1 MRANFVCELMGRSL
15 AKRPPRMIDRNDS
28 LAAGLATSRT
38 PVKKIGRPL
47 TPKRPAF
54 AFLVTPKLPLSGRS
68 VKLDVADKATL
79 IPFSQSHGFKFYH
92 FFSKSFNKGCLNPIT
107 VSTSPAF
114 FVWKPAAW
122 LRITGSD
129 ALSFLQGQFTN
140 DLRQVASGAV
150 YGLWL
155 TLKGKVLGDGF
166 VLAGAEPEEFWIG
179 SYTTPAAVLRER
191 LESFIIADDVTVEDQ
206 TADWGAVSI
215 FGSVPLER
223 LGRSGGAEFIFP
235 GRRSQLANVEWVF
248 RGDVEGE
255 VRRALQDLPEL
266 DLDAVETIRI
276 SAGIPAVPADIGPN
290 DLPNEAGLED
300 EAISFTKGCYLGQE
314 VMARLKSMGQ
324 VRRRLLRVRGKGPRP
339 MPGAALYGGERKVGE
354 LRSVVA
360 DGTDEYVGLAMVSL
374 INLAGHSDLALSPQ
388 ALPTVTILD
397 PR

>member
-1 MRANFVCELMGRSL
+1 
-15 AKRPPRMIDRNDS
+15 
-28 LAAGLATSRT
+28 
-38 PVKKIGRPL
+38 
-47 TPKRPAF
+47 
-54 AFLVTPKLPLSGRS
+54 
-68 VKLDVADKATL
+68 
-79 IPFSQSHGFKFYH
+79 
-92 FFSKSFNKGCLNPIT
+92 
-107 VSTSPAF
+107 
-114 FVWKPAAW
+114 
-122 LRITGSD
+122 
-129 ALSFLQGQFTN
+129 LSFLQGQFTN
-140 DLRQVASGAV
+140 DLRQLANGAV

-166 VLAGAEPEEFWIG
+166 VLAGGEPEEFWIG
-179 SYTTPAAVLRER
+179 SYATPAAVLRER

-206 TADWGAVSI
+206 TADWSAVSV
-215 FGSVPLER
+215 FGSISLER
-223 LGRSGGAEFIFP
+223 VGQSGGAEFIFP
-235 GRRSQLANVEWVF
+235 GRRSRPSNVEWVF
-248 RGDVEGE
+248 RADVEGE

-339 MPGAALYGGERKVGE
+339 LPGAALYVGERKVGE

-360 DGTDEYVGLAMVSL
+360 DGADEYVGLAMVSL
-374 INLAGHSDLALSPQ
+374 INLAGQSELALSPQ

>member
-1 MRANFVCELMGRSL
+1 MALNLFVPRRSRF
-15 AKRPPRMIDRNDS
+15 AIP
-28 LAAGLATSRT
+28 G
-38 PVKKIGRPL
+38 KKIGRPL

-79 IPFSQSHGFKFYH
+79 IPFSQSQVFKFYH
-92 FFSKSFNKGCLNPIT
+92 LSSKSFNKGCLNPIT
-107 VSTSPAF
+107 VSTSPGF
-114 FVWKPAAW
+114 FIWKPTAW

-140 DLRQVASGAV
+140 DLRQVAQGAV

-166 VLAGAEPEEFWIG
+166 VMAGAVPEEFWIG
-179 SYTTPAAVLRER
+179 SYATPAAVLRER

-206 TADWGAVSI
+206 TADWSAVSVFGAV
-215 FGSVPLER
+215 PAER
-223 LGRSGGAEFIFP
+223 LGQGGAAEFIFP
-235 GRRSQLANVEWVF
+235 GRRSRPANREWVF
-248 RGDVEGE
+248 RGEVEGE
-255 VRRALQDLPEL
+255 VRRALHDLPEL
-266 DLDAVETIRI
+266 DRAAVETRRI
-276 SAGIPAVPADIGPN
+276 TAGIAAIPVDIGPN

-324 VRRRLLRVRGKGPRP
+324 VRRRLLRVRGNGTPP
-339 MPGAALYGGERKVGE
+339 LPGAALYVADRPVGD
-354 LRSVVA
+354 LRSVIAVGA
-360 DGTDEYVGLAMVSL
+360 DEFIGLAMVSL
-374 INLAGHSDLALSPQ
+374 INLAGHAELALSLG
-388 ALPTVTILD
+388 ALPTVKILD